1 MLTSLA
7 LAALTSLLVQFL
19 LVALVST
26 LRPAANVY
34 VSIIIVSVV
43 TAPFAYAADAAQVG
57 GALGRDGRVFM
68 ALIHMAL
75 GGFLFHFMTLPD
87 RSVTLRILVE
97 LLLAPGQVLSTD
109 ALRER
114 YGIDAMITS
123 RLRQLSSA
131 RFIDMSGDGHINLTG
146 KGITFGRFI
155 TAGRAL
161 FGIASAN

>member
-97 LLLAPGQVLSTD
+97 RRAVLITENQTVRGFGHAEYSGMMVLKLDENVHGDIVEALAARGHDV
-109 ALRER
+109 ALR
-114 YGIDAMITS
+114 
-123 RLRQLSSA
+123 
-131 RFIDMSGDGHINLTG
+131 
-146 KGITFGRFI
+146 GRKAWLATPI
-155 TAGRAL
+155 GM
-161 FGIASAN
+161 